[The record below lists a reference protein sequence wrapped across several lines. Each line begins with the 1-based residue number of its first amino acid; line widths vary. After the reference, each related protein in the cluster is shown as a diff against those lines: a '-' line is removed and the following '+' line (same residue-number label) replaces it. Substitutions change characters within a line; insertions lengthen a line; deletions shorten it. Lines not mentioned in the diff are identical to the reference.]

1 MEGQVNSSN
10 LKTDRSLLKYI
21 LLSAVTCG
29 IYHIYV
35 MTTLTDDVNTI
46 CSKYDNKKTMH
57 FCLLFFLL
65 TPITCG
71 IANLVFF
78 HNLSNR
84 IGDELKRRG
93 INLEFNSSTFW
104 LWNILGS
111 MIVVGPFVYFHKL
124 FTAMNALCEDYNQK
138 G

>member
-71 IANLVFF
+71 IANLVYF